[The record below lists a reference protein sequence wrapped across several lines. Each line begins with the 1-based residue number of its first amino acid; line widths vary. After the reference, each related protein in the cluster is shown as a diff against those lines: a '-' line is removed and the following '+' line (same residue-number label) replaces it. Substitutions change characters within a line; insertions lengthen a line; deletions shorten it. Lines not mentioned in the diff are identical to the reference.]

1 MAGKIPQSF
10 IDQLI
15 DRSDIVEVIDARIR
29 LKKTGTNYSALCPFH
44 QEKTPSFS
52 VNPDKQFYYCFG
64 CGSGGNVI
72 SFLMDYERTSF
83 TDTVENLARMSGM
96 TVPYER
102 QTRQQAKAE
111 QVRRNV
117 YDLLQSVSDYYQ
129 QQLREHLDKNKAI
142 NYLKGRGLS
151 GEICKQFGIGFAPP
165 GWDNALKAFGQQAEG
180 LALLRE
186 AGMLVERDNGT
197 GFYDRFRDRLMFPI
211 IDNRGRV
218 IAFGGRVFN
227 DDKPKYLNSP
237 ETTVFHKQNELY
249 GLWQARQA
257 NRHLQRLIMV
267 EGYMDVVALAQ
278 FDITC
283 AVATLGT
290 AAGEKHMEK
299 AFRHTSEIV
308 FCFDGDEAGRKAAN
322 RALDAALPLMQDG
335 RQIRFLFMP
344 EGEDPDSWVRTIGR
358 DQFFWHIEKAQSLSE
373 RLFDLCG
380 EGLNLQ
386 SVDDKSVLVSR
397 IRPYLQRLP
406 EGSFRLLLLQALS
419 DRTGL
424 ALSVIEQLFSQAQ
437 SRPSEPE
444 SHYASVEPYE
454 DEAYYQQ
461 EPWPEFVDGEQAPV
475 QRQQLSAEDRR
486 VVRTSARVAAVLL
499 LFYPH
504 FALEQ
509 QALLEKIQL
518 DKNGCDLLG
527 DLYRYIVAHPET
539 QSASMMAYWLLE
551 DNRRISSLL
560 RLALEYD
567 DEKHLAQEFKD
578 AIDNIIELQGKQQA
592 QQTIEGF
599 RQAQDPKSLSEDER
613 AAFAR
618 LFQRE

>member
-83 TDTVENLARMSGM
+83 TDTVENLARMNGM
-96 TVPYER
+96 TVPYEK
-102 QTRQQAKAE
+102 QTKQQAKAE
-111 QVRRNV
+111 QVRRSV

-129 QQLREHLDKNKAI
+129 QQLREHSNKNKVI

-165 GWDNALKAFGQQAEG
+165 GWDNVLKAFGQQAEG
-180 LALLRE
+180 LILLRE

-237 ETTVFHKQNELY
+237 ETAVFHKQNELY

-344 EGEDPDSWVRTIGR
+344 EGEDPDSWVRAIGR

-373 RLFDLCG
+373 RLFDMCG
-380 EGLNLQ
+380 EGLDLQ

-424 ALSVIEQLFSQAQ
+424 ALSVIEQLFVQAQ
-437 SRPSEPE
+437 SQPEPE
-444 SHYASVEPYE
+444 PYYAPAEPYD

-461 EPWPEFVDGEQAPV
+461 EPWSEFADDEQAPI

-509 QALLEKIQL
+509 QTLLEKIQL

-527 DLYRYIVAHPET
+527 DLYRYIIANPET

-578 AIDNIIELQGKQQA
+578 ALENIIELQGKQQA
-592 QQTIEGF
+592 QQAIEGF
-599 RQAQDPKSLSEDER
+599 RQAQDPKSLSEGER